1 MKYDEIIT
9 GLRSLQAADFD
20 WNDVDASGWER
31 LAELTDALM
40 SVDNP
45 EKFIPEL
52 FSVMERLPDSDLG
65 SPGPLVHTLERLHGY
80 ENELVR
86 SITRCPSVLSVWMVN
101 RILNA
106 DLPDDVRRS
115 YMVVLEKAAT
125 HPSALQSV
133 REDARDFIEFQM
145 RKTSPDFRL

>member
-1 MKYDEIIT
+1 MKYDEIIA

-20 WNDVDASGWER
+20 WNDVDASGRER

-125 HPSALQSV
+125 HRSALQSV